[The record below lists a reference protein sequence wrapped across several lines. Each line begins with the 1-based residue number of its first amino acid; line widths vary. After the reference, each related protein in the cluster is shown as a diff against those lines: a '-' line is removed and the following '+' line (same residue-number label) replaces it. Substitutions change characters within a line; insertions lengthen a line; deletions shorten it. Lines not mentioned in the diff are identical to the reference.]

1 MLSTLVDAFAA
12 RLAPLFGQSGL
23 FTSGHGLLPR
33 QHEPMEIA
41 IALLLGGLGG
51 FIAGL
56 LAGRMAKF
64 FAFIAGHNLPT
75 TKWAIYGAII
85 GAIIAG
91 ILETFGD

>member
-12 RLAPLFGQSGL
+12 RLAPMLGQSGL
-23 FTSGHGLLPR
+23 FTSGHGLIPR

-41 IALLLGGLGG
+41 IALILGGLGG

-56 LAGRMAKF
+56 LAGRLAR
-64 FAFIAGHNLPT
+64 FIAYVAGHNLST
-75 TKWAIYGAII
+75 GRWAIYGALI

-91 ILETFGD
+91 ILETIGE